1 MPKIELQEKTFF
13 EMLGTRPSREEL
25 TELLTVAKAEIDD
38 WQPEEN
44 NLKIELND
52 TNRPD
57 LWSGP
62 GLVRQLRVYQ
72 DGKIPEYTFLSKE
85 GSVQQTGER
94 IIQVDKGL
102 RDIRPYIAAFIA
114 RGVPMTEA
122 ILVDMINSQEKLCW
136 NYGRKRSTIAMGV
149 YRADLMKFPVHYRA
163 ADPEKTRFIPLDY
176 SWEMSLR
183 EILKTH
189 PKGVEFGWIVENF
202 DRFPYLEDDQGQT
215 LSFPPIINS
224 AHLGAVEIG
233 DSHHFIE
240 LTGPDLDSLLVAC
253 SIVACDFADLG
264 YEILP
269 VRIVYP
275 FDTAYGQELVTPYYF
290 QKPVS
295 LVVSE
300 ASRLLGEEISAEE
313 AEDSVRRM
321 GNPVTRS
328 GNTLTVSPPPYRN
341 DFLHPADVIEEVMIG
356 RGIDS
361 FEPVWPED
369 FTVGR
374 LSEIEI
380 FSREV
385 REILVGLGYQ
395 EMIYSYLGS
404 RRDFVERMNM
414 SGEKVIEI
422 ANPMSE
428 SYECLR
434 NSQLPNLLNSESV
447 SSNAVYPHRIFEVGN
462 VAYLDDRENYG
473 SRTVTRLGFLFC
485 DREASFNDVN
495 SHLSAVF
502 FYLSREY
509 ALEPVEDPRFVSGRL
524 GAVLYKGRRIGVV
537 GEIHPV
543 VLENWGIQ
551 QPTAAGEI
559 ELDAI
564 LERDSEGR

>member
-295 LVVSE
+295 LEVSE

-356 RGIDS
+356 RGMDS

>member
-253 SIVACDFADLG
+253 SIVSCDFADLG

-295 LVVSE
+295 LEVSE

-356 RGIDS
+356 RGMDS

>member
-1 MPKIELQEKTFF
+1 MPKIELQEKAFF
-13 EMLGTRPSREEL
+13 EMLGTRPSRKEFA
-25 TELLTVAKAEIDD
+25 ELLTVAKAQIDD

-44 NLKIELND
+44 SLKIELND

-62 GLVRQLRVYQ
+62 GLVRQLRVYRNR
-72 DGKIPEYTFLSKE
+72 KIPEYAFLSKE
-85 GSVQQTGER
+85 GSIQQTGER
-94 IIQVDKGL
+94 IIQVDKEL
-102 RDIRPYIAAFIA
+102 KDIRPYIAAFIA
-114 RGVPMTEA
+114 RGVPVTEA

-163 ADPEKTRFIPLDY
+163 ADPEKTRFIPLDF

-183 EILKTH
+183 EILKDH

-224 AHLGAVEIG
+224 AHLGAVEVG

-269 VRIVYP
+269 VKIVYP
-275 FDTAYGQELVTPYYF
+275 FDTVYGRDLVTPYYF
-290 QKPVS
+290 QKSVS
-295 LVVSE
+295 LEVSE

-313 AEDSVRRM
+313 AEDWVRRM

-328 GNTLTVSPPPYRN
+328 DNTLTVSPPPYRN
-341 DFLHPADVIEEVMIG
+341 DFLHPVDLIEEVMIG
-356 RGIDS
+356 RGMNS

-374 LSEIEI
+374 LSEIEV
-380 FSREV
+380 FSRQV
-385 REILVGLGYQ
+385 REILVGQGYQ
-395 EMIYSYLGS
+395 EMIYNYLGS

-414 SGEKVIEI
+414 NGEKVIEI

-428 SYECLR
+428 SFELLR
-434 NSQLPNLLNSESV
+434 NSQLPNLLNSEAV
-447 SSNAVYPHRIFEVGN
+447 SSNAVYPHRIFEVGK
-462 VAYLDDRENYG
+462 VAYLNERENYG
-473 SRTVTRLGFLFC
+473 SRSVTCLSFLFS

-502 FYLSREY
+502 FYLSRKYE
-509 ALEPVEDPRFVSGRL
+509 LEPVEDPRFVSGRV
-524 GAVLYKGRRIGVV
+524 GAVLYKGARIGVV
-537 GEIHPV
+537 GEIHPA

-551 QPTAAGEI
+551 QPTATGEI
-559 ELDAI
+559 ELEAI

>member
-44 NLKIELND
+44 NLRIELND

-356 RGIDS
+356 RGMDS